1 MKHFL
6 FLLLVTVNLFA
17 IDDKKNQSSNVDEEK
32 LKFKINYSSLK
43 DTLFTTQDYFLEVD
57 LTKQMSYLH
66 SRFDSVKSF
75 GVSTGTAKIKEGIET
90 KEGVFAI
97 QFKAERWH
105 SVQFDSTLMLHFMT
119 FNWGVGF
126 HALAGKSYY
135 KYLGVKRSSHG
146 CVRVSKEDAKD
157 IYGKVKF
164 GTPVV
169 VHSGNPAVFIGFA
182 EKNDPDLQYLEYQE
196 LKNLVTNRI
205 DNLYKGEYFLKP
217 NAKLLIDNKN
227 VTHPGLPIGDGS
239 KINIRQILKP
249 DYLFIEEV
257 NPQPRE
263 FERIY
268 LNKGCL
274 ASKDFGRRNWP
285 QIPIQEISD

>member
-205 DNLYKGEYFLKP
+205 DNLYKGEYFLIP

-274 ASKDFGRRNWP
+274 VSKYFGRRNWP
-285 QIPIQEISD
+285 QSPIQEISD

>member
-6 FLLLVTVNLFA
+6 IIFIVTSNLIA
-17 IDDKKNQSSNVDEEK
+17 IDDKNNQSANPDEEK
-32 LKFKINYSSLK
+32 IKYKINYSSIK
-43 DTLFTTQDYFLEVD
+43 DTLFTTLDYFLEVD
-57 LTKQMSYLH
+57 LSKQISYLH

-75 GVSTGTAKIKEGIET
+75 GVSTGTARINEGIET

-97 QFKAERWH
+97 QFKAERWY

-126 HALAGKSYY
+126 HALAGKNYY

-146 CVRVSKEDAKD
+146 CVRISKEDAKD
-157 IYGKVKF
+157 IYSKVKF
-164 GTPVV
+164 GTPVI
-169 VHSGNPAVFIGFA
+169 VHNGNPAVYISFA
-182 EKNDPDLQYLEYQE
+182 EKNDPDLQYLQYQD

-205 DNLYKGEYFLKP
+205 DNLYKGEYLLKP

-227 VTHPGLPIGDGS
+227 VTHSGLPIGDGT
-239 KINIRQILKP
+239 KIKPRQILKP

-257 NPQPRE
+257 NPQPKE
-263 FERIY
+263 FCNFSE
-268 LNKGCL
+268 LNFLKSLEETG
-274 ASKDFGRRNWP
+274 K
-285 QIPIQEISD
+285 

>member
-6 FLLLVTVNLFA
+6 ILLIVTSNLFA
-17 IDDKKNQSSNVDEEK
+17 IDDKKNQSTNPDEEK
-32 LKFKINYSSLK
+32 LNYRINYSLLK
-43 DTLFTTQDYFLEVD
+43 DTLFTTHDYFLEVD
-57 LTKQMSYLH
+57 LATQMSYLH
-66 SRFDSVKSF
+66 SRFDSIKSF
-75 GVSTGTAKIKEGIET
+75 GVSTGTSRIKEGIET

-119 FNWGVGF
+119 FNWGIGF

-157 IYGKVKF
+157 IYSKVKF
-164 GTPVV
+164 GTPVI

-182 EKNDPDLQYLEYQE
+182 DNNDPDLQYLEYQE
-196 LKNLVTNRI
+196 LKNILTNRI
-205 DNLYKGEYFLKP
+205 ENLYKGEYRLKP

-227 VTHPGLPIGDGS
+227 VTHAGIPVGDGS

-249 DYLFIEEV
+249 DYLFIEDAK
-257 NPQPRE
+257 PQPRE
-263 FERIY
+263 FVRIY
-268 LNKGCL
+268 LDKGCL
-274 ASKDFGRRNWP
+274 ISNDFGRGNWP
-285 QIPIQEISD
+285 QIPISEISD